1 MILVYPFDIPWIQV
15 KTLQAALLLAVATA
29 AGCADDPLIGHWE
42 ADNSKVGLDIEAS
55 SDADYKGT
63 GSIYLCPVDSHEG
76 CRLCTIK
83 FEIDHKR
90 GDTYEFE
97 GRFVGKCDVFG
108 EFDAF
113 ECDLVEGDLE
123 CVLPGD
129 VEVQYE
135 RVEEGSEDGE

>member
-1 MILVYPFDIPWIQV
+1 M
-15 KTLQAALLLAVATA
+15 KTLQAALLLAAVAV

-55 SDADYKGT
+55 SDADYEGT
-63 GSIYLCPVDSHEG
+63 GSIYLCPEDSHDN

-83 FEIDHKR
+83 FEIEDQG

-97 GRFVGKCDVFG
+97 GAFAGKCDVFG

-123 CVLPGD
+123 CELPGD

-135 RVEEGSEDGE
+135 RVEEGSEEEDSE

>member
-1 MILVYPFDIPWIQV
+1 M
-15 KTLQAALLLAVATA
+15 KTPQAALLALGVTV
-29 AGCADDPLIGHWE
+29 AGCTDDPLIGHWE

-55 SDADYKGT
+55 SDADYRGT
-63 GSIYLCPVDSHEG
+63 GSIYLCPEGSREG

-83 FEIDHKR
+83 FEIDDK
-90 GDTYEFE
+90 GNDTYEFE
-97 GRFVGKCDVFG
+97 GAFVGKCDVFG

-123 CVLPGD
+123 CELPGD

-135 RVEEGSEDGE
+135 RVEEGSEQSSD